1 MAILKNCDGTT
12 RRDCL
17 KLGLGGLVAGGF
29 LGSLEARA
37 IANES
42 AGKES
47 RGRRVHFDLAGW
59 RSDPLRDF
67 RPQAFGS
74 G

>member
-29 LGSLEARA
+29 LGSLE
-37 IANES
+37 S
-42 AGKES
+42 PGYC
-47 RGRRVHFDLAGW
+47 
-59 RSDPLRDF
+59 
-67 RPQAFGS
+67 
-74 G
+74 

>member
-1 MAILKNCDGTT
+1 MAILKKCDGTT

-29 LGSLEARA
+29 LGSLKARA

-42 AGKES
+42 
-47 RGRRVHFDLAGW
+47 
-59 RSDPLRDF
+59 
-67 RPQAFGS
+67 QAKNREADACILIWLDGFERTTA
-74 G
+74 